1 MSLPLVSV
9 LLPAYNAGAYL
20 RAAIDSIRA
29 QTLADWEL
37 IVVDDGS
44 TDDTPAILAGYDE
57 PRLVVARQAN
67 AGVSAALNAALA
79 QARGRYVARQ
89 DADDV
94 SHPER
99 LARLA
104 AFLDA
109 HPEIDAVSSAF
120 TAIDPDGTELYA
132 ARLMID
138 PLTIGRFLP
147 AGNCV
152 FHPGVM
158 IRAAVLRAL
167 NGYRVEARHVEDYDL
182 WVRLGAAPRLAALP
196 LPLVRYRVHPGN
208 VSSRH
213 ADLMAANTRDVAERA
228 WEQADRAPWGLL
240 AGWGKALNAARRVR
254 EAVAALPDGK
264 LWRAYHLAGW
274 LSLVGRAARRGQ
286 IRLAFRLAVET
297 KGFLCG
303 DWGAAGALLGLFW
316 RVRRRGRGLKNILSE
331 MREILGGVRREG

>member
-9 LLPAYNAGAYL
+9 LLPAYNAGTYL
-20 RAAIDSIRA
+20 RDAVDSIRA

-57 PRLVVARQAN
+57 PRLIVVRQAN
-67 AGVSAALNAALA
+67 AGVSAALNTGLA
-79 QARGRYVARQ
+79 RARGRYVARQ
-89 DADDV
+89 DADDL

-120 TAIDPDGTELYA
+120 TAVAPDGAELYT
-132 ARLMID
+132 ARLMIE
-138 PLTIGRFLP
+138 PLTISRFLL

-158 IRAAVLRAL
+158 IRAAVLREL

-196 LPLVRYRVHPGN
+196 QPLVRYRIHPEN

-213 ADLMAANTRDVAERA
+213 AALMAENTRAVAERA
-228 WEQADRAPWGLL
+228 WEQASRAPWGMLS
-240 AGWGKALNAARRVR
+240 GWGEALIAARRLR
-254 EAVAALPDGK
+254 ETVAESPDGK

-274 LSLVGRAARRGQ
+274 LSLVGQALRRGR
-286 IRLAFRLAVET
+286 IRLALRLAVET

-303 DWGAAGALLGLFW
+303 DWGAAGALLSLFR
-316 RVRRRGRGLKNILSE
+316 RVRRRARGWKNIRSE
-331 MREILGGVRREG
+331 MRDILGGVRREG